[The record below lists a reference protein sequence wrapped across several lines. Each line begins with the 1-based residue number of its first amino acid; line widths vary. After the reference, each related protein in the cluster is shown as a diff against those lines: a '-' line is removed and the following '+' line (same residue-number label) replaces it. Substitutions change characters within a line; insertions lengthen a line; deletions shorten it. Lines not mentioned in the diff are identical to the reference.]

1 MKQDKMNDPS
11 LLLAKQF
18 ECEIRLGALEE
29 KGAHNISASS
39 FHLQDWGFQ
48 GLISITMSPSNK
60 TVPNRHNQ

>member
-1 MKQDKMNDPS
+1 MKGPS

-29 KGAHNISASS
+29 KEAHNISASS
-39 FHLQDWGFQ
+39 FSPSRLGILC
-48 GLISITMSPSNK
+48 LISITMSPSKK